1 MDFLHDFDSDIRIVF
16 DSLRNRFSNY
26 PPAFQSEALKF
37 LDKYNILD
45 KDFNKNHISFL
56 LPFWLRKAFRLD
68 SEICRN
74 ISEGFAAGLF
84 YFLIQDA
91 VMDTAPGEYKG
102 DLLPLGNLFLIDFFD
117 KYRSLFPGTSHF
129 WSYFKNYFIEWADSV
144 IWDQRE
150 HQRQKKTYTRED
162 LMIVARKA
170 APLKIQSAAACIL
183 GGGKDEIEQLAKI
196 IDHIVITFQLLD
208 DLSDWRDDHAIGS
221 CSYFLSLVM
230 DYCGIDNF
238 DVLDETHVSKAVYM
252 GGILDGMFEI
262 VEENH
267 SILKSVS
274 EYYPYLTAYHTFL
287 YNKFKFVLDAIQD
300 EKNNRMQG
308 GFMYALKNGGITCK
322 SSTFYEDGENTHD

>member
-1 MDFLHDFDSDIRIVF
+1 MDFLHDFDSDLKIVF
-16 DSLRNRFSNY
+16 DSLRDRLSNY
-26 PPAFQSEALKF
+26 PPAFRDDALKF

-45 KDFNKNHISFL
+45 KGFNKNHISFL
-56 LPFWLRKAFRLD
+56 LPFWLQKAFRLD
-68 SEICRN
+68 GETCRN
-74 ISEGFAAGLF
+74 MSEGFVAGLF

-117 KYRSLFPGTSHF
+117 MYRSLFLET
-129 WSYFKNYFIEWADSV
+129 SYFWLCYKNYFIEWADSV
-144 IWDQRE
+144 IWEQRE

-162 LMIVARKA
+162 LIFVAHKA
-170 APLKIQSAAACIL
+170 APLKIMSAAACLL
-183 GGGKDEIEQLAKI
+183 GGGKDEIEQLSKS

-208 DLSDWRDDHAIGS
+208 DLSDWREDHAIGS
-221 CSYFLSLVM
+221 CSFFLSLVM
-230 DYCGIDNF
+230 NYCGIDDF
-238 DVLDETHVSKAVYM
+238 DRLDEIHVRRAIYM
-252 GGILDGMFEI
+252 GGVLDLMFEI

-287 YNKFKFVLDAIQD
+287 YNKFKSELDEIQE

-308 GFMYALKNGGITCK
+308 GFMYMLKNGDIICK
-322 SSTFYEDGENTHD
+322 SNI